1 MLWLSIGMMLAANV
15 TGKVVDRGSL
25 SPIDFA
31 NVVVYPKGS
40 DTPTEGTITD
50 ATGVFHLS
58 GLKNG
63 QYRLVIS
70 FLGYVNLEKEFSIQG
85 QDVKLGNLHMKEDT
99 RALQEV
105 EVVAQGSTMRFEL
118 DKKIFTVDQN
128 IAAAGASV
136 SEALENV
143 PTVNVDQEGNISMRN
158 SEDVEIWINGKPA
171 GLTAD
176 NRAQI
181 LQQMP
186 AGSIKQIE
194 LITNPSAKYSPEGTA
209 GIINLVMKEDRKA
222 GYYGSVQ
229 AGISYG
235 LAKPWT
241 VPPGANAGVN
251 LNFNAGPVDGF
262 FNVGYR
268 LHTSNGGSMTERYN
282 LPGNGEGFIPGESD
296 YLSHLTQTGINDR
309 RGRGMFVRGGLNFR
323 LAEHSSLGV
332 QGFGMIND
340 PKALRGN
347 NLSTNTYAQ
356 TAMAGDTLRLWE
368 RQNHSSNYHPGG
380 NVRLDYTFK
389 YDRHQLIV
397 AASYD
402 NFQWYSDDYYTQIEN
417 LQDTLLQQ
425 QNNSSCD
432 QSIEVRA
439 DYEWKPTRSSRLE
452 AGYLGKL
459 AWRNSEAE
467 AWNDHH
473 MGQELYQYYTLFN
486 NNEQNHALYITYGN
500 RWWDKLSLQVGLR
513 GEYFMRHLEGTE
525 KNQQGTEQSIYAGRE
540 QKQDTAYFQ
549 LFPSA
554 YLSYDFGK
562 GHELQLNYTRRVD
575 RPRGHQLNPQMN
587 FSDSTNIRF
596 GNPDLLPSYSSSL
609 ELNYLKTWELHTLSA
624 GLFWRYRDGIV
635 QNVKFMTDGVMKN
648 TFVNVA
654 KRQELGV
661 EVVAKNRLFHDH
673 LQLTTSANLYWNTIT
688 DGEYDNYVN
697 GEHISVTL
705 PGHQVLAWSAR
716 INAQV
721 MMTKTFSGQ
730 ISANYSSPQVV
741 AQGKTTHSYSI
752 DLGVRKTFLDR
763 KLALAV
769 NVRDILDS
777 RARRT
782 TNWGEG
788 FYLNQK
794 NRWHSRTISA
804 TLTYNFGNNQPKR
817 GQRPDTMQNAPDMS
831 GEMEEY

>member
-1 MLWLSIGMMLAANV
+1 MAMVAMAANV

-31 NVVVYPKGS
+31 NVVLCKKGS
-40 DTPTEGTITD
+40 TVPLDGTVTD
-50 ATGVFHLS
+50 VTGAFHLS

-63 QYRLVIS
+63 QYVLTVS
-70 FLGYVNLEKEFSIQG
+70 YLGYVNLNKEFSIQG
-85 QDVKLGNLHMKEDT
+85 QDVNLGKLHLKEDT
-99 RALQEV
+99 HTLQEV
-105 EVVAQGSTMRFEL
+105 EVVGQGATMRFEL
-118 DKKIFTVDQN
+118 DKKVFTVDQN

-136 SEALENV
+136 SEALENI
-143 PTVNVDQEGNISMRN
+143 PSVNVDQEGAISLRN

-229 AGISYG
+229 AGLSYG

-241 VPPGANAGVN
+241 VPPGANASVN

-262 FNVGYR
+262 FNAGYR
-268 LHTSNGGSMTERYN
+268 FHTGNGGTKTDRYN
-282 LPGNGEGFIPGESD
+282 LNGNGKEFDPKTGD
-296 YLSHLTQTGINDR
+296 YVSHLLQAGENDR
-309 RGRGMFVRGGLNFR
+309 RGHGIFLRGGLNFR
-323 LAEHSSLGV
+323 LAEHSTLGV
-332 QGFGMIND
+332 QGFGMVND
-340 PKALRGN
+340 PNYLRGN
-347 NLSTNTYAQ
+347 NKSTNTYLQ
-356 TAMAGDTLRLWE
+356 TDKAGDTLRIWE
-368 RQNHSSNYHPGG
+368 RQNRSTNYHPGG
-380 NVRLDYTFK
+380 NVRLDYTLK
-389 YDRHQLIV
+389 YNKHQLVV

-402 NFQWYSDDYYTQIEN
+402 NFQWYSDDYYTQVEN
-417 LQDTLLQQ
+417 LHDTLLQQ
-425 QNNSSCD
+425 QYSGSRD
-432 QSIEVRA
+432 QSVEIRA
-439 DYEWKPTRSSRLE
+439 DYEWKPTFSSKLE

-459 AWRNSEAE
+459 AWRHSEAN
-467 AWNDHH
+467 AYNDHNQD
-473 MGQELYQYYTLFN
+473 QELYQYYTLFD

-500 RWWDKLSLQVGLR
+500 RWWNKLSLQVGLR
-513 GEYFMRHLEGTE
+513 GEYFIRHLEGTE
-525 KNQQGTEQSIYAGRE
+525 KDANGNPVSIYAN
-540 QKQDTAYFQ
+540 QHSKQDTAYFQ

-609 ELNYLKTWELHTLSA
+609 ELNYLKTWEKHTLSA

-635 QNVKFMTDGVMKN
+635 QNVKFMDNQGGMKN
-648 TFVNVA
+648 TYVNIA

-661 EVVAKNRLFHDH
+661 EVVAKNRLFRDH
-673 LQLTTSANLYWNTIT
+673 LQLTTSANLYWNTISE
-688 DGEYDNYVN
+688 GLYDSYVN
-697 GEHISVTL
+697 GEHIEVTL

-730 ISANYSSPQVV
+730 LSANYSSPKVV

-752 DLGVRKTFLDR
+752 DLGLRKTFLDR
-763 KLALAV
+763 KLALAL

-788 FYLNQK
+788 FYLNQER
-794 NRWHSRTISA
+794 RWHSRTISA
-804 TLTYNFGNNQPKR
+804 TLTYNFGNNKPKK
-817 GQRPDTMQNAPDMS
+817 GQRQEGVQNMDTGSD
-831 GEMEEY
+831 MEEY